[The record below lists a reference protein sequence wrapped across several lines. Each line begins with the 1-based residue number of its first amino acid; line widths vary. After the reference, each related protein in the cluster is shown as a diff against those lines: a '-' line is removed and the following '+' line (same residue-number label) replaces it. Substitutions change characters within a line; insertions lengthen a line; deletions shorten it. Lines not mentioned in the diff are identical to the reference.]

1 MAIDVSKLS
10 DSQLELASQIATEAQ
25 RQGIDP
31 NYAVA
36 QAYQESRLSQ
46 YVGEGD
52 KRKPLVSNQ
61 DAYGVMQITPATAR
75 GFGFTKEDLMTP
87 EDNIRAGVAIMK
99 HNLDKYQDPATAL
112 LAYHQGEPTV
122 DKYLKTNDL
131 SHLGDKGLDYVAK
144 INQNYDLA
152 HNTGYYQEPQ
162 AVPVAAPQAPQASQ
176 AADENGF
183 IPTKRQMQEEGFA
196 GRALTGLSKNLLS
209 PQNIETTTKA
219 FDVMAHPFAPESLE
233 KVKELQAHP
242 YTPPAAPKVTLPTGQ
257 QVMEGV
263 QAIPKTVGEIAS
275 SIYQHPLDT
284 AKALSRGLIEDP
296 ELLNPAMWEYL
307 PEKLSSSLAKAG
319 VTNKLAQ
326 AGTKVAGHALTGA
339 GVGGGAEAIAEA
351 ANGEINP
358 QKVLDE
364 ARNFA
369 VMGGGF
375 GALGELYKGV
385 RGAPKAP
392 EIPPAGEFQPT
403 ESGGGNGI
411 QEEHLFDTED
421 LGVAPA
427 AAQPIVTPRPAPKP
441 APMALPAEA
450 IPARPVAKPTIY
462 TEINNAARGEN
473 PAGPVETPA
482 ETPEV
487 TPAQPSL
494 TKRPNDPA
502 LETEAHSIADQ
513 IESLGHYGFADSM
526 RQSIDKLGGFTEPKK
541 LDFYKQ
547 RLSEYQQQ
555 AGAVAERPQETRN
568 MGVFQEGYGPDTK
581 RINDFLPNAPEEV
594 QNTVAQSNKYI
605 QDLTD
610 KINALGYKVEDIKSS
625 SPLHVQELKTKMS
638 QIAGSTSSYL
648 KNAEH
653 IAKDNRFANPEK
665 LASIQ
670 DTLSSDF
677 AKADELLA
685 VTPEAVTEAEMNR
698 QRQAAQREEAARL
711 ARQSDTFLAHVSRE
725 GGIKLS
731 DKLDVTGEDKGIPA
745 GGYNRMFKANA
756 KEGLQSF
763 IELGKAD
770 KYLPPDMRLSTNA
783 GAEGGFDATPAY
795 NYLTE
800 KIRNGEQILPY
811 KEEAKVAKEEEY
823 NPFYGHPEEFGLEGQ
838 TEAEIKFAE
847 EAKKQAA
854 AEEAKKANAPAPE
867 EFGLTGSNRPAD
879 VASAHGA
886 QDMFGAKPEETVTPI
901 TVGDNT
907 EYRITKNSNGWS
919 ASLVDIDSNK
929 SVMTKTWPFETF
941 GEEGKQK
948 AIDYAKAEAKRA
960 QSYGKPKA
968 EVVKEKTDAEIEAEE
983 ETAYEARQA
992 KAEAHV
998 DEGPIGQAIQKIDSG
1013 ELETKAQIKR
1023 FVHKLEKEGIIE
1035 DPSDIYEALS
1045 DREQYADDVIYEVR
1059 DALDSARDDAVQEYA
1074 DELERD
1080 EELAKEERT
1089 AEEDKWSDPD
1099 YIPFNIERRAKPH
1112 EPKPEELPGHDTP
1125 YSVTDEEAQRSPSFR
1140 VEAKRIRRLYEAGKI
1155 SSDEFANRIQWAL
1168 DYTKKEG
1175 THAEIKRGVEIL
1187 KEKLSKALRKG
1198 WLTKEAVHLVEW
1210 FINKNPQLV
1219 ADLGIS
1225 IRAPK
1230 EGKMESGLYSP
1241 WGRIIVLMKGSSS
1254 EVTPIHEVLHHLER
1268 MMPEPIRKAIRK
1280 AWADSFIAAKKAADK
1295 GDDPVLKK
1303 FYDNLVKYHLEG
1315 DEKAGKDVK
1324 SALANG
1330 DVDIEHYQN
1339 YNPSEFWAVNGSD
1352 IMANRFAVINKGI
1365 VNRLKNW
1372 LREFGEKIKSLFG
1385 MKSDASIIRA
1395 LDSLQKGD
1403 GKFVTNHMLA
1413 EEGEYR
1419 NFDRKK
1425 AKDLQD
1431 EFDDLGIPQAVHHGA
1446 DTLGEK
1452 FTSGIGHLK
1461 DILKGLAEPKK
1472 SVNKM
1477 VSGLDDSLT
1486 NFQTGFI
1493 YGGIGLEK
1501 AEAKM
1506 FGNKLFK
1513 EVRDSADKIH
1523 KVAIASVA
1531 QMNAL
1536 HSGHIASAVMLQGKL
1551 VFDHASQMF
1560 KAVADKFSMR
1570 NVFLAEQAIY
1580 RKLGKDAGSTLMQS
1594 YLEAKRARSIQ
1605 NEFLNRQAEYER
1617 QIASGEDAEKASQDL
1632 KNIEFIYRDKIPSY
1646 FLLRDADGKVIRDRK
1661 GFPIINDDAIDRM
1674 IAKEKA
1680 YPELRQI
1687 MDNWTAV
1694 NHNMLDNLVFGGVMS
1709 KERGAHLKS
1718 IKDYV
1723 PWSRITDD
1731 TEELHA
1737 PSSSISG
1744 LSNVSKEKKFA
1755 RGVVDKQINN
1765 IISNMVNNVMMMT
1778 RNSARNYAA
1787 LKIAAQFG
1795 TKKANGKLAVF
1806 PREGLM
1812 PDGSL
1817 RTNILING
1825 KRVIIE
1831 IKDPHVAQAMLGME
1845 SMELPMMSFLSSMQQ
1860 FGRRGVTINPFFQL
1874 YQVVK
1879 DAPTA
1884 AAVTGLK
1891 NPVLAAGKVLAS
1903 FGSALMPNDPIV
1915 KILKSYGVGGF
1926 QLAGRTAE
1934 KDFALSMGV
1943 QNHSITSALLKALDH
1958 IGDASDYAQRRIIYK
1973 EVLKRT
1979 GSETE
1984 AIFAANSII
1993 DFMRHGNSKLAQ
2005 AEVRTVAFMGAFA
2018 NQIDVLGDAMTGRR
2032 LAGVSKGKAAA
2043 QFYKATAAF
2052 TTLAMIYAMLKMN
2065 DPEYQKLDD
2074 QTKARN
2080 WIIGGYKIPMST
2092 SYSLFFKAIPEM
2104 ALNYI
2109 MTKGTVNE
2117 MDMHRLSK
2125 AITTA
2130 AADSL
2135 LGPNPIPAGLRTP
2148 LEIVTDHDFFTG
2160 GHITPRGMENLQPFE
2175 QFNSSTSQ
2183 LGKTISA
2190 STFGALNPIQA
2201 DHLVKGW
2208 FATVGA
2214 LAMWGSDLFT
2224 SDKPEKVWSQNP
2236 VIGQMFLP
2244 ETPHGPEERFYD
2256 LKERS
2261 DKDYNTWMTLQKRQ
2275 RQDEAAKFFNE
2286 NKSTIVLH
2294 DYVSQSESG
2303 LKALNGEINR
2313 IADLPAS
2320 KMSPAQKTAQ
2330 MNYYK
2335 GLKNQILDNVN
2346 HFRLMAERGEN
2357 FTIPE

>member
-162 AVPVAAPQAPQASQ
+162 AVPVAAPQ
-176 AADENGF
+176 D
-183 IPTKRQMQEEGFA
+183 
-196 GRALTGLSKNLLS
+196 KN
-209 PQNIETTTKA
+209 
-219 FDVMAHPFAPESLE
+219 
-233 KVKELQAHP
+233 
-242 YTPPAAPKVTLPTGQ
+242 AAPKQNINWAGTGPEMSFKDWMLHGDTGTYLKGALNSDQQNMQQADKNVIANFGPEIKNNPKAYHEQFNAEYKALRNQQAELQDQKEASEPAPPSLRESLGQLGSEIVHHPVQTVKSLIYETLPDLPLYSALAAATEGTGET
-257 QVMEGV
+257 V
-263 QAIPKTVGEIAS
+263 AISKGIQRALNAAKNVGKTG
-275 SIYQHPLDT
+275 
-284 AKALSRGLIEDP
+284 ALG
-296 ELLNPAMWEYL
+296 
-307 PEKLSSSLAKAG
+307 
-319 VTNKLAQ
+319 
-326 AGTKVAGHALTGA
+326 AGTNVARQTGEMALG
-339 GVGGGAEAIAEA
+339 ERQ
-351 ANGEINP
+351 EINP
-358 QKVLDE
+358 QEVLNQ
-364 ARNFA
+364 AANFA
-369 VMGGGF
+369 VFDAGVHGAKAAF
-375 GALGELYKGV
+375 GALKGK
-385 RGAPKAP
+385 GP

-403 ESGGGNGI
+403 EGGGHGI

-421 LGVAPA
+421 LGVAPTA
-427 AAQPIVTPRPAPKP
+427 TQPMATPRPAPQP
-441 APMALPAEA
+441 APLALPVEA
-450 IPARPVAKPTIY
+450 TPARPVAKPTIY

-482 ETPEV
+482 VAQEAA
-487 TPAQPSL
+487 PAEAAP
-494 TKRPNDPA
+494 PA
-502 LETEAHSIADQ
+502 I
-513 IESLGHYGFADSM
+513 
-526 RQSIDKLGGFTEPKK
+526 
-541 LDFYKQ
+541 
-547 RLSEYQQQ
+547 
-555 AGAVAERPQETRN
+555 QETTPPAIPEAAPVQAAEPLLHEPAKDYK
-568 MGVFQEGYGPDTK
+568 GEG
-581 RINDFLPNAPEEV
+581 LPA
-594 QNTVAQSNKYI
+594 
-605 QDLTD
+605 
-610 KINALGYKVEDIKSS
+610 EDIKNPSFDLLDKRIS
-625 SPLHVQELKTKMS
+625 DFDRIYSELLPLNEKMSNLRRPRRADYDKLNKLTSELRDLHYYTRNAVGDSWNTPKTKAAELIDKSIFLPSEENLNALKDHIDELKAKAGLPPTERPLTPAEIIQQRQAQQRSEAAKKT
-638 QIAGSTSSYL
+638 QAQQRIVDPVNDDIITAIARMGGMDIKEAASEFGLDPADMKNKGVGFRRAFHAGENAKSLDTMREALAQYGYISPDSTISEFGDVLHDALSGERILTPEGHEHEMRQRYEGDVATQE
-648 KNAEH
+648 AEH
-653 IAKDNRFANPEK
+653 NALELQGQTEAQI
-665 LASIQ
+665 
-670 DTLSSDF
+670 
-677 AKADELLA
+677 KADELA
-685 VTPEAVTEAEMNR
+685 K
-698 QRQAAQREEAARL
+698 QR
-711 ARQSDTFLAHVSRE
+711 
-725 GGIKLS
+725 
-731 DKLDVTGEDKGIPA
+731 
-745 GGYNRMFKANA
+745 
-756 KEGLQSF
+756 
-763 IELGKAD
+763 
-770 KYLPPDMRLSTNA
+770 
-783 GAEGGFDATPAY
+783 
-795 NYLTE
+795 
-800 KIRNGEQILPY
+800 
-811 KEEAKVAKEEEY
+811 
-823 NPFYGHPEEFGLEGQ
+823 
-838 TEAEIKFAE
+838 
-847 EAKKQAA
+847 AA

-879 VASAHGA
+879 VAAAHGA
-886 QDMFGAKPEETVTPI
+886 QDMFGAKPEEVAPKEVNKNDVGNMVKIEKPGTEDVITGTITRKLPDGRIEVRTQNDGYHYVDRMEILEDVTH
-901 TVGDNT
+901 
-907 EYRITKNSNGWS
+907 S
-919 ASLVDIDSNK
+919 
-929 SVMTKTWPFETF
+929 
-941 GEEGKQK
+941 K
-948 AIDYAKAEAKRA
+948 AHPESR
-960 QSYGKPKA
+960 
-968 EVVKEKTDAEIEAEE
+968 AEIDDEA
-983 ETAYEARQA
+983 AYEARQA

-1099 YIPFNIERRAKPH
+1099 FIPFSIEKRAKPH

-1125 YSVTDEEAQRSPSFR
+1125 YSVTEEEAQRSPSLR
-1140 VEAKRIRRLYEAGKI
+1140 VEINRIKRLYEKGKI
-1155 SSDEFANRIQWAL
+1155 TSEEFANRVKEIL
-1168 DYTKKEG
+1168 DFTKKPG
-1175 THAEIKRGVEIL
+1175 TYRERVRGAEIL
-1187 KEKLSKALRKG
+1187 KEKLQKALRKG
-1198 WLTKEAVHLVEW
+1198 EITKEAVRLVEW

-1219 ADLGIS
+1219 DDLGIT
-1225 IRAPK
+1225 IRSAK
-1230 EGKMESGLYSP
+1230 EGEMASGLYNSMA
-1241 WGRIIVLMKGSSS
+1241 RIMVLMKGSASD
-1254 EVTPIHEVLHHLER
+1254 VTPIHEILHHLER

-1280 AWADSFIAAKKAADK
+1280 AWVDSFIEAKKAADE
-1295 GDDPVLKK
+1295 GDDPALKK

-1315 DEKAGKDVK
+1315 DTKAGEDVRK
-1324 SALANG
+1324 ALANG

-1352 IMANRFAVINKGI
+1352 IMANRFAAINKGI
-1365 VNRLKNW
+1365 VNRLGNW
-1372 LREFGEKIKSLFG
+1372 LREFGEKVKSFFG
-1385 MKSDASIIRA
+1385 FKSDASIIRA

-1560 KAVADKFSMR
+1560 KAIADKFSMR

-1661 GFPIINDDAIDRM
+1661 GFPIINDEAIDRM

-1891 NPVLAAGKVLAS
+1891 NPVLAAGRVLAS

-1943 QNHSITSALLKALDH
+1943 QNHNITSALLKALDH

-2092 SYSLFFKAIPEM
+2092 SYSLFFKTIPEM

-2109 MTKGTVNE
+2109 MTKGTTNE
-2117 MDMHRLSK
+2117 MDMHRLRK

-2160 GHITPRGMENLQPFE
+2160 GHITPRGMENLQSFE

-2190 STFGALNPIQA
+2190 STFGALNPMQA